1 VKKIKMIILGTILLA
16 FALPKV
22 VKRIKNGLIRQ
33 NEELRREL
41 SEKQAKIDRFTEV
54 VRAYDATLLEAISK
68 GQQLA
73 AENGKLW
80 KVVDGLEREVC
91 AKQSKIECLKQVA
104 QDYDGALMEAV
115 SRISKLAADNGELW
129 QVLK

>member
-41 SEKQAKIDRFTEV
+41 SEKQAKTDRFTEV
-54 VRAYDATLLEAISK
+54 VRAYDGRHPFGGDFERPTACR
-68 GQQLA
+68 
-73 AENGKLW
+73 GKRQ
-80 KVVDGLEREVC
+80 VVESG
-91 AKQSKIECLKQVA
+91 
-104 QDYDGALMEAV
+104 
-115 SRISKLAADNGELW
+115 
-129 QVLK
+129 